1 MRKNTP
7 VTQKEYRLLPEDR
20 LISATDKRGKITYFN
35 ERFREVSGYE
45 HDEIMGA
52 PHNLIRHPD
61 MPKEAFA
68 DLWETIRTGKPW
80 MGLVKNRRKNG
91 DYYWVSAYVTPMY
104 EKDELVGYESVRV
117 APEDAQKI
125 RATSL
130 YKRLNEGK
138 NPHTFLQRVS
148 DSLRE
153 AAPVWVT
160 PLVLAL
166 VLLLTQN
173 GLWAGLL
180 LVSIIVGAS
189 AQLSLSAKAM
199 NKIRAIRPNAFA
211 NPIISESYSKHL
223 GARAQLEM
231 VLRSEE
237 ARARTGFTRIQD
249 AASGLHNVVAS
260 TRKQAELSSQL
271 VEQQNQATQQTAS
284 AVHEMSTSIQEVSD
298 SVEGNARQAEEASN
312 NVDQSS
318 QLASEAMSAIHTL
331 SEAVRSIVS
340 TVDEVADST
349 NSIGEAADIIAS
361 IADQTN
367 LLALNAAIEAARA
380 GEHGRG
386 FSVVAD
392 EVRSLA
398 AKTQESTDRIHG
410 IIDTLKSRA
419 QNAVRVSS
427 DGEKAAEVG
436 VSKVQATE
444 QALQEIKAAVSA
456 ITDSTIQMSSAVEEQ
471 SNVAE
476 HINQQITD
484 IADGAGRAQQNANET
499 FDASVSL
506 EETTEY
512 LYSLIN
518 RFALDKKSN

>member
-1 MRKNTP
+1 MRINNP
-7 VTQKEYRLLPEDR
+7 ITQKEYKLSPDDR
-20 LISATDKRGKITYFN
+20 LISSTDTRGKITYFN
-35 ERFREVSGYE
+35 ERFREVSGYDA
-45 HDEIMGA
+45 DELMGA

-61 MPKEAFA
+61 MPKAAFA
-68 DLWETIRTGKPW
+68 DMWDTIRAGKPW

-91 DYYWVSAYVTPMY
+91 DHYWVSAYVTPMY
-104 EKDELVGYESVRV
+104 ERGQLVGYESVRV
-117 APEDAQKI
+117 APENAQKE
-125 RATSL
+125 RAMGL
-130 YKRLNEGK
+130 YRRLNEGK
-138 NPHTFLQRVS
+138 SPHTWLQRLTEGVRT
-148 DSLRE
+148 L
-153 AAPVWVT
+153 APVWT
-160 PLVLAL
+160 APILITL
-166 VLLLTQN
+166 
-173 GLWAGLL
+173 GLL
-180 LVSIIVGAS
+180 L
-189 AQLSLSAKAM
+189 AQQWLWGSLSAVASIIGMFMQLAMHNKAM
-199 NKIRAIRPNAFA
+199 KDIRAIRPHAFA
-211 NPIISESYSKHL
+211 NSVIAETYSNHS
-223 GARAQLEM
+223 GARAELEM

-249 AASGLHNVVAS
+249 AAAGLHDVVAA

-271 VEQQNQATQQTAS
+271 VDQQNQATQQTAS
-284 AVHEMSTSIQEVSD
+284 AINEMTTSIQEVAD
-298 SVEGNARQAEEASN
+298 SVEGNAKQAEEAST

-318 QLASEAMSAIHTL
+318 ELAGEAMVAINTL
-331 SEAVRSIVS
+331 SDSVRSIVT
-340 TVDEVADST
+340 TVDELAQST

-410 IIDTLKSRA
+410 IIDQLRERA

-427 DGEKAAEVG
+427 EGEKAAEAG
-436 VSKVQATE
+436 VAKVQATE
-444 QALQEIKAAVSA
+444 RALQEIKAAVSA

-484 IADGAGRAQQNANET
+484 IADGAGRAQQNSNET
-499 FDASVSL
+499 YEVSVNL
-506 EETTEY
+506 EDTTEY
-512 LYSLIN
+512 LYALIN
-518 RFALDKKSN
+518 RFALDKK